1 MTANTDLRHT
11 VAGDD
16 VETALKDL
24 FGQEPGLRSHLL
36 DETGGI
42 RPHVSVFVDGRQA
55 ELGTPVE
62 EGAEIYVLQAVSGG

>member
-11 VAGDD
+11 VAGDN
-16 VETALKDL
+16 VEMVLNDL
-24 FGQEPGLRSHLL
+24 FGQEPGLRFHLL

-55 ELGTPVE
+55 NLATSVAD
-62 EGAEIYVLQAVSGG
+62 GAEVYVLQAVSGG